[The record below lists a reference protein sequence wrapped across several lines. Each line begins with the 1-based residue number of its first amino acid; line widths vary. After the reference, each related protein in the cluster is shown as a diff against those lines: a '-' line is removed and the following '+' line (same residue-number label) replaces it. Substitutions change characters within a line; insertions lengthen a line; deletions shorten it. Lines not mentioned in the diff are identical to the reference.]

1 MARAPT
7 RSSSSKEEI
16 PLLYEVVESSQVG
29 GALSKGV
36 LTKVS
41 LKAAEARLANPV
53 PPLSNLKMHLIGSDG
68 EQIPGSLYGKVLG
81 PVSGTSTGIA
91 IRFTSVSPEIDTF
104 LRDLIADQGPVADQ

>member
-1 MARAPT
+1 VDT
-7 RSSSSKEEI
+7 LIELKEETQ
-16 PLLYEVVESSQVG
+16 LRYEVVESSQVG

-41 LKAAEARLANPV
+41 LRAAEARLADPV

-81 PVSGTSTGIA
+81 PLSGASTGVS
-91 IRFTSVSPEIDTF
+91 IRFTSISPEIETV
-104 LRDLIADQGPVADQ
+104 LHRLIAGETPAR